1 MGADTSARPLAICAS
16 AASVR
21 ERESVM
27 YFIAV
32 GWRTVQGK

>member
-1 MGADTSARPLAICAS
+1 MGVGTSARPRAICAS

-32 GWRTVQGK
+32 GWRTVEGK